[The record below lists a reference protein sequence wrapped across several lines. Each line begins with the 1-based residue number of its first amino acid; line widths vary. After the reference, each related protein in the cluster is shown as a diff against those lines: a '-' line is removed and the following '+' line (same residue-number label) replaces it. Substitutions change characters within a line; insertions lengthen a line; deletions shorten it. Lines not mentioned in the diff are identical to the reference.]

1 MTPKEFLDKVQALVE
16 AGWEH
21 DPEQGH
27 GKYDDLTNN
36 LLVSLGYSAG
46 VELAAT
52 QTKWYA

>member
-1 MTPKEFLDKVQALVE
+1 
-16 AGWEH
+16 H